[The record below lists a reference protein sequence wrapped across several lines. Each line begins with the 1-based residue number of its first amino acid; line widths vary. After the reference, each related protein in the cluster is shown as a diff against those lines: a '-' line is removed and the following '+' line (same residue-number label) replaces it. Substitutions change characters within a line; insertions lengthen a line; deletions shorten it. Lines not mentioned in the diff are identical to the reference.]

1 MIALGVYNPFPQKKF
16 PKKTPEKNKYHL
28 RLYFGRKKGDI
39 VERTQTGIPGLDELI
54 NGGIPKGS
62 NVLLAGGAGTGK
74 TIFATEY
81 LYNGATKFNEPGL
94 FVTLE
99 GNVRDIAWNMEN
111 FQWDI
116 KSLQDQN
123 MLTIYR
129 LNLEGTRNKD
139 LIVEKIE
146 EQLSEIKKEVKEI
159 NAKRLVVDST
169 TVFGAYID
177 PSFLRTTL
185 FKFSDAL
192 KSLGCTTILTSET
205 LPAKTSFSAFGVEE
219 FVADGIIALYFTPPN
234 RSIFIRKMRGTLHD
248 KNPHPFS
255 ITDQGIS
262 VNSHDNI
269 IWEAIK

>member
-1 MIALGVYNPFPQKKF
+1 M
-16 PKKTPEKNKYHL
+16 
-28 RLYFGRKKGDI
+28 D
-39 VERTQTGIPGLDELI
+39 RTKTGIPGLDELL

-62 NVLLAGGAGTGK
+62 NVLVSGGAGTGK
-74 TIFATEY
+74 TILATQY
-81 LYNGATKFNEPGL
+81 LYNGATMYGEAGL

-123 MLTIYR
+123 LMTIYR
-129 LNLEGTRNKD
+129 LNLSGAKD
-139 LIVEKIE
+139 KSVVEEKIE
-146 EQLSEIKKEVKEI
+146 EQLIEIQNEVKEI

-177 PSFLRTTL
+177 PSILRTTL
-185 FKFSDAL
+185 FKFTDQL
-192 KSLGCTTILTSET
+192 KNFGCTTILTSET
-205 LPAKTSFSAFGVEE
+205 QPTKNSFSAFGVEE
-219 FVADGIIALYFTPPN
+219 FVSDGIIALYFTPPN
-234 RSIFIRKMRGTLHD
+234 RSIFVRKMRGTDHD

-255 ITDQGIS
+255 IGAKGMTI
-262 VNSHDNI
+262 NSHDNI